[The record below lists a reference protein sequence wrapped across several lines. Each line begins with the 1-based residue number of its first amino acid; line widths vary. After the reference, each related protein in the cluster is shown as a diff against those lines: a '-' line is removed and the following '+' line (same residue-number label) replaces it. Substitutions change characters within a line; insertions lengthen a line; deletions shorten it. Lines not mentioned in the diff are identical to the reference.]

1 MTASKTQTKL
11 LTASTVEVL
20 NGPIIGPME
29 ARSRMLL
36 AKPEFEAVRKTK
48 VYEHAAQQLQRM
60 IRDGLIKPGEKL
72 PAERELA
79 EMLQVSRG
87 SLRDAIRTLELM
99 GLVEPRQGE
108 GTVVCDPSAK
118 SLINPLATV
127 LFRQRELI
135 GDLLEF
141 RRMIEP
147 TLAGRAAQNASDE
160 ELAYMEE
167 ILRRQKEKVSQG
179 ELAIEEDSEFHY
191 AIAQAAGNSV
201 VLKVLDAFMDLLR
214 ETRERS
220 LQLEGRLQ
228 KSFVG
233 HRRIL
238 DTIRKHDIRAA
249 EKAMR
254 QHIDEVEGIV
264 LDQI

>member
-1 MTASKTQTKL
+1 M
-11 LTASTVEVL
+11 L
-20 NGPIIGPME
+20 NGPIIGPEPTRKSM
-29 ARSRMLL
+29 AL

-48 VYEHAAQQLQRM
+48 VYEQAAQQLQRM
-60 IRDGLIKPGEKL
+60 IRDGLIQPGEKL

-147 TLAGRAAQNASDE
+147 TLAGRAAQNASEE
-160 ELAYMEE
+160 ELAYMED
-167 ILRRQKEKVSQG
+167 ILRRQKDKVDQG

-220 LQLEGRLQ
+220 LQLEGRLK

-238 DTIRKHDIRAA
+238 DAIRKHDLRSA

-264 LDQI
+264 LDKM